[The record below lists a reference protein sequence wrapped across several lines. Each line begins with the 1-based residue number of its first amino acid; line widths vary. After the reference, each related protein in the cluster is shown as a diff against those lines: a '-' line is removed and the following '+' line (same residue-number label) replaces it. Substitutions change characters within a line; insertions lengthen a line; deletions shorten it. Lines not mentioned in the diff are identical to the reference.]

1 MKILIRESDY
11 ERATLGMQSEILD
24 NGTKQINLNNV
35 KTAIAYGGLFHI
47 IEDSTNGVKL
57 GYSVLDKKG
66 KVLVNFNR
74 K

>member
-1 MKILIRESDY
+1 MKILIRESDF

-24 NGTKQINLNNV
+24 NNTKQINLNNV
-35 KTAIAYGGLFHI
+35 KTAIGNGGLFYV

-57 GYSVLDKKG
+57 GYSVLDKQG
-66 KVLVNFNR
+66 QTLVNFNR

>member
-1 MKILIRESDY
+1 MKILIRESDF

-24 NGTKQINLNNV
+24 NNTKQINLNNV
-35 KTAIAYGGLFHI
+35 KTAIGNGGLFYV

-57 GYSVLDKKG
+57 GYSVLDKQG
-66 KVLVNFNR
+66 QILVNFNR

>member
-1 MKILIRESDY
+1 MKILIRESDF

-24 NGTKQINLNNV
+24 NNTKQINLNNV
-35 KTAIAYGGLFHI
+35 KTAIGNGGLFYV

-57 GYSVLDKKG
+57 GYSVLDKRG
-66 KVLVNFNR
+66 QILVNFNR